1 MSHPVI
7 EAIETRHRAEDR
19 RQQAEDVRK
28 WLNTVEGRRM
38 LVALMFQA
46 GVYTHSHQTDNL
58 AYVAGRRDLALELMR
73 DANEA
78 CPELVLKAR
87 LERHETIAARNAEI
101 KQAIEN
107 ANAQRKGNEP

>member
-7 EAIETRHRAEDR
+7 DAIETRHRAEDR
-19 RQQAEDVRK
+19 RQQTEDIRK
-28 WLNTVEGRRM
+28 WLATPEGRRI

-46 GVYTHSHQTDNL
+46 GVYTHSRQDDNL
-58 AYVAGRRDLALELMR
+58 AYYAGRRDLALELMR

-78 CPELVLKAR
+78 CPEMVLKAR
-87 LERHETIAARNAEI
+87 LERHETIVARNAEI